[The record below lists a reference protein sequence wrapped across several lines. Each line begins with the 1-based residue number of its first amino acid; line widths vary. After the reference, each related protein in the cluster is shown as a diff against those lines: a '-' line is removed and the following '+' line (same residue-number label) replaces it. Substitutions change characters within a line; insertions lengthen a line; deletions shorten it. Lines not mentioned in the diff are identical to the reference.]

1 MGKLDR
7 YSCQSI
13 DDADI
18 NSVVGVLR
26 SDFLTQGPMV
36 SEFEASM
43 TDITK
48 AAHACAVS
56 SATAA
61 LHIGLAGLG
70 VKKGDHVW
78 TTPNTFVA
86 TVNAARYCEATVS
99 LIDINQETY
108 NLDLSTLER
117 KLATTAD
124 PNLLP
129 KVIIPVHFGGNPVD
143 SERLSALAT
152 KYGFKILEDASH
164 ALGSANTKEI
174 VGQCNFSDAAVFSF
188 HPVKPL
194 TSGEGGVI
202 TTNSADLHQN
212 FCQLRSHGIVRD
224 TQESPDGLPPE
235 LYYQQTQMGWN
246 YRLSDIHAALGNSQ
260 LNKLTSTVAHRQQ
273 LRDRYLEELHSSS
286 IQFQTIEEE
295 TLSSNHLMIAQF
307 ETCVQRNQVYKAL
320 KAAGIGSSFHYIPV
334 YRHPI
339 HSSLGNPEDFPIM
352 EHYYATALTLPLHVK
367 LSESDIIKAATI
379 IKGALIL

>member
-1 MGKLDR
+1 MGKLDT

-18 NSVVGVLR
+18 NSVVGVLK

-48 AAHACAVS
+48 ATYACALS

-61 LHIGLAGLG
+61 LHVALAGLG
-70 VKKGDHVW
+70 VKQGDHVW

-86 TVNAARYCEATVS
+86 TVNAARYCGASVS
-99 LIDINQETY
+99 LIDINQGTY
-108 NLDLSTLER
+108 NLDLSVLER
-117 KLATTAD
+117 KLTTVAV

-129 KVIIPVHFGGNPVD
+129 KVVIPVHFGGNPVD
-143 SERLSALAT
+143 SERLSSLAT

-164 ALGSANTKEI
+164 ALGSANTDET
-174 VGQCNFSDAAVFSF
+174 VGQCKFSDAAVFSF

-202 TTNSADLHQN
+202 TTNSADLHKN
-212 FCQLRSHGIVRD
+212 FCQLRSHGIVRN
-224 TQESPDGLPPE
+224 SRGSSDGLPPE
-235 LYYQQTQMGWN
+235 LYYEQVQMGWN

-260 LNKLTSTVAHRQQ
+260 LRKLTSTVAYRQR
-273 LRDRYLEELHSSS
+273 LRNRYLEELHSSP
-286 IQFQTIEEE
+286 IRFQTIEKE

-307 ETCVQRNQVYKAL
+307 ETCSKRNAVYTAL

-339 HSSLGNPEDFPIM
+339 HITLGHPRDFPVM
-352 EHYYATALTLPLHVK
+352 EHYYQTALTLPLHVK
-367 LSESDIIKAATI
+367 LTEPDIIKVATI
-379 IKGALIL
+379 IREALIL

>member
-1 MGKLDR
+1 MGKLDT
-7 YSCQSI
+7 YSCQSL

-18 NSVVGVLR
+18 NAVVGVLR

-43 TDITK
+43 TDIPK

-86 TVNAARYCEATVS
+86 TVNAARYCEASVS
-99 LIDINQETY
+99 LIDIDQETF
-108 NLDLSTLER
+108 NLDLSALER
-117 KLATTAD
+117 KLTTTTD

-129 KVIIPVHFGGNPVD
+129 KIVIPVHFGGNPVD
-143 SERLSALAT
+143 SERLSQLAT

-164 ALGSANTKEI
+164 ALGSANAKEI
-174 VGQCNFSDAAVFSF
+174 VGQCKFSDAAVFSF

-202 TTNSADLHQN
+202 TTNSVDLHEN

-224 TQESPDGLPPE
+224 PNGSPDGLPRE
-235 LYYQQTQMGWN
+235 LYYEQIQMGWN
-246 YRLSDIHAALGNSQ
+246 YRMSDIHAALGNSQ
-260 LNKLTSTVAHRQQ
+260 LNRLASTVAYRQQ
-273 LRDRYLEELHSSS
+273 LRNRYVEELDSSS
-286 IQFQTIEEE
+286 IKFQTIEEE

-307 ETCVQRNQVYKAL
+307 ETHAKRNAVYKAL
-320 KAAGIGSSFHYIPV
+320 KTAGIGSSFHYIPV

-339 HSSLGNPEDFPIM
+339 HRTLGNPIDFPVM

-367 LSESDIIKAATI
+367 LTESDITSVASIVKEVLT
-379 IKGALIL
+379 L